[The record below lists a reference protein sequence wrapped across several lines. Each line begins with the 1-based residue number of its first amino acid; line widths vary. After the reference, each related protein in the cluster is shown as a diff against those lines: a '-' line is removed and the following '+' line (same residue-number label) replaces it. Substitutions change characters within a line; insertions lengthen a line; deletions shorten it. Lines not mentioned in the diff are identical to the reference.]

1 MGEKIIVIGCSGA
14 GKSTFARTLAEK
26 TGLPLCHLDLIWHK
40 ADKTHIT
47 REEFD
52 LRLRE
57 WLDRPKWIIDGDF
70 SRTLETRAEACDTII
85 FLDYPLEVCLNGIVE
100 RRGKAHS
107 DIPWVSSAED
117 DAELIEVCLE
127 GVASRIGKDRPDMPW
142 IEEEF
147 DPDFRDWI
155 LEFPKERLPQIQSV
169 TQRYKAYK
177 DIIVFK
183 SRAEAAA
190 FLDGISK

>member
-14 GKSTFARTLAEK
+14 GKSTFARALAKK

-52 LRLRE
+52 QKLKE
-57 WLDRPKWIIDGDF
+57 WLEKPQWIIDGDF
-70 SRTLETRAEACDTII
+70 SRTLEVRAAAADTII
-85 FLDYPLEVCLNGIVE
+85 FLDYPMEVCL
-100 RRGKAHS
+100 
-107 DIPWVSSAED
+107 D
-117 DAELIEVCLE
+117 

-142 IEEEF
+142 VEQEF

-155 LEFPKERLPQIQSV
+155 LEFPKERLPQIEAV
-169 TQRYKAYK
+169 IERYRAEKS
-177 DIIVFK
+177 IIVFK
-183 SRAEAAA
+183 TREEATA
-190 FLDGISK
+190 FLNDISN

>member
-14 GKSTFARTLAEK
+14 GKSTFARALAEK

-85 FLDYPLEVCLNGIVE
+85 FLDYP
-100 RRGKAHS
+100 
-107 DIPWVSSAED
+107 
-117 DAELIEVCLE
+117 IEVCLE

-155 LEFPKERLPQIQSV
+155 LAFQKERLPQIQSV
-169 TQRYKAYK
+169 IERYKAEK

>member
-14 GKSTFARTLAEK
+14 GKSTFARALAEK

-52 LRLRE
+52 EKLRE
-57 WLDRPKWIIDGDF
+57 WLSRPQWIIDGDF
-70 SRTLETRAEACDTII
+70 SRTLETRAAACDTII
-85 FLDYPLEVCLNGIVE
+85 FLDYSMEVCLQGVE
-100 RRGKAHS
+100 
-107 DIPWVSSAED
+107 
-117 DAELIEVCLE
+117 
-127 GVASRIGKDRPDMPW
+127 SRIGKDRPDMPW

-155 LEFPKERLPQIQSV
+155 LEFPSERLPQIQRV
-169 TQRYKAYK
+169 IERYKAEK

-183 SRAEAAA
+183 SRTEAAA